1 MSSLKT
7 PHCPPGGS
15 PRRGHLR
22 AEPAAAAGRA
32 RRAGAQLRLG
42 VVARGKHHCSAF
54 KHTVP
59 NTTED
64 LLACSK
70 RGTKVNALERNGGG
84 EFYFIC
90 IKTY

>member
-1 MSSLKT
+1 MLNSSLR
-7 PHCPPGGS
+7 PPCCPTGGS

-54 KHTVP
+54 KHRVP
-59 NTTED
+59 SSIEG
-64 LLACSK
+64 LLAY
-70 RGTKVNALERNGGG
+70 R
-84 EFYFIC
+84 
-90 IKTY
+90 